1 MKNKKKVFNYAHKI
15 NYIIKGH
22 DGKIANFL
30 SLKFYDHFAFPL
42 LHFYE
47 IK

>member
-22 DGKIANFL
+22 DGMKIANFL
-30 SLKFYDHFAFPL
+30 SLKFYDQFAFPL
-42 LHFYE
+42 QLLN
-47 IK
+47 